1 MNHNR
6 ISRNPAR
13 NPHRGTA
20 TATCRMALPLA
31 LLAFL
36 LVSACGGPTKGP
48 ESAPPSGEW
57 HTFEG
62 TLNTTGHRQALR
74 LGPDRKC
81 TIFSMSGSL
90 LLVGERRLGEGFQGK
105 IIGFSDNTKGVGG
118 WCTWTD
124 TRGDQIFSEIQGEP
138 IGAKRRILGTILG
151 GTGRYVG
158 ITGEYEFVWKLVV
171 GDESADE
178 ADFQG
183 RADDI
188 RGRFRLI
195 APTSSPPPKGSVAP
209 EGGRARS

>member
-1 MNHNR
+1 ML
-6 ISRNPAR
+6 AR
-13 NPHRGTA
+13 NPHRG
-20 TATCRMALPLA
+20 ALPAHFHMVLPLT

-36 LVSACGGPTKGP
+36 LLPACGGPAKGP
-48 ESAPPSGEW
+48 EVAPTPGEW
-57 HTFEG
+57 HSFEG
-62 TLNTTGHRQALR
+62 TLNTTGHRQTLR

-81 TIFSMSGSL
+81 AIFSMSGSL

-124 TRGDQIFSEIQGEP
+124 TRGDQVFSEIKGEP
-138 IGAKRRILGTILG
+138 IGARRRILGTFLG
-151 GTGRYVG
+151 GTGRYAG

-178 ADFQG
+178 GDFQG

-195 APTSSPPPKGSVAP
+195 APGSPPPPTRSIAP
-209 EGGRARS
+209 EGGKGRS